1 MVAAKKSLVKK
12 TKKNSNANLETQL
25 KAKVVRYHTITK
37 QALEKIG
44 VKARKGTREHAIAM
58 DYLSMAKNYF
68 NDAAHFEKT
77 GELLLALAAFS
88 YAHAWMDAGVRA
100 GILDGKEDD
109 RLFTLP

>member
-1 MVAAKKSLVKK
+1 MVTTK
-12 TKKNSNANLETQL
+12 TKKEDLQTQL
-25 KAKVVRYHTITK
+25 EKKVKHYQTITK
-37 QALEKIG
+37 QALHKVA
-44 VKARKGTREHAIAM
+44 VKAKKGTKEYAIAQ
-58 DYLSMAKNYF
+58 DYLSMANNYF
-68 NDAAHFEKT
+68 NDATHFQKE